1 MKVKLYNILG
11 ILLTII
17 IIGGIL
23 YPWSKRNIKEGFV
36 TDQDRLAFF
45 QFLLDTR
52 RHAHKYKNKILKLKT
67 QAEKNLKT
75 VNGQDYIKYV
85 TDIKDNI
92 TNVGNSFRDG
102 ALEIKTKINENTI
115 KKLNNDVNTFV
126 NLISTLPIDTPNPNS
141 IDPSASI
148 PLTNIGTIKS
158 VNTGIIMNVKH
169 LSPYNLGQDT
179 YNNIVS
185 KNNLKT
191 TFPIIM
197 IFMNNGCLTYGDNGK
212 YYSKYCELTS
222 KTQYFVF
229 KKILNGTDYAR
240 DHLLGDYQIKQK
252 FLNENENPD
261 EFPFNIIYPVD
272 NATKCVRIDIDGISI
287 EDCKPSNSNI
297 DQRWSSTHISN
308 KSCY

>member
-23 YPWSKRNIKEGFV
+23 YPWSKENTKEGFIV
-36 TDQDRLAFF
+36 SDGDRLAFF
-45 QFLLDTR
+45 QFLLETR
-52 RHAHKYKNKILKLKT
+52 RHANKYKTKILNLKT

-85 TDIKDNI
+85 SDVKDNI
-92 TNVGNSFRDG
+92 NKVGNSFRDG
-102 ALEIKTKINENTI
+102 ALEIKNKINEETI
-115 KKLNNDVNTFV
+115 TKLNKDVNTLV
-126 NLISTLPIDTPNPNS
+126 DLISTVPVSTPNPM
-141 IDPSASI
+141 DPSSSI

-185 KNNLKT
+185 KNNLNT

-197 IFMNNGCLTYGDNGK
+197 IYMNNGCLTYIKDGK
-212 YYSKYCELTS
+212 YFSKYCELTNN
-222 KTQYFVF
+222 TQYFVF
-229 KKILNGTDYAR
+229 KQVSNGIDYAN
-240 DHLLGDYQIKQK
+240 DHLSGDYQIKQK
-252 FLNENENPD
+252 FLNENENPN

-272 NATKCVRIDIDGISI
+272 NPNKCIRIDLDGISI

-297 DQRWSSTHISN
+297 NQRWSSTHISN